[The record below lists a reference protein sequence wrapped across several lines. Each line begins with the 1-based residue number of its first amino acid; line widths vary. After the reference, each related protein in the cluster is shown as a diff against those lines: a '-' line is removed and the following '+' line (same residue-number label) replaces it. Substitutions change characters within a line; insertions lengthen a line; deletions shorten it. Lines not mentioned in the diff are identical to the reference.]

1 MLAPIVPSPI
11 KPTFMP
17 LSRIGVALPRIRGRG
32 PFATTVSRLPLRED
46 VLGDLRRRHCRR
58 PAGVKGEMRDDLAD
72 LLLGDAIVERAVE
85 MARQLP
91 FAAEGDQRRDNDEAA
106 VALFQA
112 RALPNF
118 AEQPLLA
125 VIDQVGNDIPDRLAR
140 RVHFL

>member
-58 PAGVKGEMRDDLAD
+58 QAGVKGEMRDVLSD
-72 LLLGDAIVERAVE
+72 LLLADAMVESAVE
-85 MARQLP
+85 MAKQLP
-91 FAAEGDQRRDNDEAA
+91 FAAEDDHRRARDSAA
-106 VALFQA
+106 VSFFQA
-112 RALPNF
+112 RARPD
-118 AEQPLLA
+118 LA
-125 VIDQVGNDIPDRLAR
+125 QQAL
-140 RVHFL
+140 